1 MSTPV
6 GHWRFLDNPT
16 VLERLPRFIGGT
28 ARMKRRKA
36 VRILTLII
44 IVALV
49 AFVFLP
55 VFDVTFGNP
64 RADGIPQTYYA
75 SASYVLFCA
84 GTEYVSPAESY
95 MWVECVTVPGRQ

>member
-1 MSTPV
+1 
-6 GHWRFLDNPT
+6 
-16 VLERLPRFIGGT
+16 
-28 ARMKRRKA
+28 MKRRKA

-49 AFVFLP
+49 AFDFLP

-75 SASYVLFCA
+75 SAS
-84 GTEYVSPAESY
+84 
-95 MWVECVTVPGRQ
+95 